1 MTEECFLHYET
12 VQDDAVSTLSTLD
25 SWKTIFNAARIP
37 NDTAVVEPQHQYL
50 PEDKFPK
57 IKFHKSCRAKFTIKH
72 NVKKLD
78 DGTYIYIY
86 IYIYI

>member
-1 MTEECFLHYET
+1 MTEKCFLDYET

-50 PEDKFPK
+50 PEENFQ
-57 IKFHKSCRAKFTIKH
+57 R
-72 NVKKLD
+72 
-78 DGTYIYIY
+78 
-86 IYIYI
+86 